1 MRRHLAGQERY
12 FCFFI
17 PFFFFLLTEN
27 NFRTITDRYPKR
39 EKKIC
44 EKCKETDVQSLA
56 SKIRTSD
63 DDVQSG
69 YCLLQRQQT
78 LQQRHCVKKIKVK
91 LSGGESDKEMK
102 LRGLNLFSSQ
112 HHMYPRRRAFF
123 ISSSSRVRNKKTKKE
138 NPEVSVLM
146 WRCFA
151 LETRISHL
159 SLDWLLSSVLCRIL
173 FFVYLRNGFR
183 LRHLERTILRF
194 AKRHAKQRPHVERLR
209 PLTSPA
215 ECPLSSELSSLTTC
229 ACTRSAAHSFNR
241 GCTKTKNKKGERNTH
256 ARSVACRTP
265 PPLST

>member
-1 MRRHLAGQERY
+1 MLFY
-12 FCFFI
+12 SVLFFSVNRKQLQNDHG
-17 PFFFFLLTEN
+17 PTV
-27 NFRTITDRYPKR
+27 TPK
-39 EKKIC
+39 EKKKRC

-102 LRGLNLFSSQ
+102 LRGLNPFSSQ

-151 LETRISHL
+151 LET
-159 SLDWLLSSVLCRIL
+159 
-173 FFVYLRNGFR
+173 
-183 LRHLERTILRF
+183 
-194 AKRHAKQRPHVERLR
+194 
-209 PLTSPA
+209 
-215 ECPLSSELSSLTTC
+215 
-229 ACTRSAAHSFNR
+229 
-241 GCTKTKNKKGERNTH
+241 
-256 ARSVACRTP
+256 
-265 PPLST
+265 

>member
-1 MRRHLAGQERY
+1 MLFY
-12 FCFFI
+12 SVLFFSVNRKQLQNDHG
-17 PFFFFLLTEN
+17 PL
-27 NFRTITDRYPKR
+27 PQKR
-39 EKKIC
+39 KKRC

-151 LETRISHL
+151 LET
-159 SLDWLLSSVLCRIL
+159 
-173 FFVYLRNGFR
+173 
-183 LRHLERTILRF
+183 
-194 AKRHAKQRPHVERLR
+194 
-209 PLTSPA
+209 
-215 ECPLSSELSSLTTC
+215 
-229 ACTRSAAHSFNR
+229 
-241 GCTKTKNKKGERNTH
+241 
-256 ARSVACRTP
+256 
-265 PPLST
+265 

>member
-39 EKKIC
+39 EKKRC
-44 EKCKETDVQSLA
+44 EKCKETDVQSLT

-112 HHMYPRRRAFF
+112 HHMYPRRRAFL
-123 ISSSSRVRNKKTKKE
+123 SRLLLEFATKK
-138 NPEVSVLM
+138 
-146 WRCFA
+146 RRK
-151 LETRISHL
+151 RI
-159 SLDWLLSSVLCRIL
+159 
-173 FFVYLRNGFR
+173 
-183 LRHLERTILRF
+183 
-194 AKRHAKQRPHVERLR
+194 P
-209 PLTSPA
+209 
-215 ECPLSSELSSLTTC
+215 
-229 ACTRSAAHSFNR
+229 RSR
-241 GCTKTKNKKGERNTH
+241 Y
-256 ARSVACRTP
+256 
-265 PPLST
+265 